1 MTPSPAV
8 QLGEAL
14 AHSGIGTWL
23 RESSWAYPAVETL
36 HILGF
41 AVLVGSIVVVD
52 LRLLGWR
59 RATPLGPLLRSALP
73 LTVLSSLVVVPTGLL
88 LFAAHANDLVGN
100 SAFVVKM
107 LLIFF
112 AATNAAMFHAGPYRA
127 EVEAPSGSAPRASTR
142 VFAVASIG
150 LWVAIVVA
158 GRWIAYV

>member
-1 MTPSPAV
+1 MTPSPAA
-8 QLGEAL
+8 QLGEAI
-14 AHSGIGTWL
+14 AHSALGTWL
-23 RESSWAYPAVETL
+23 RESTWAYPTVETL

-59 RATPLGPLLRSALP
+59 RSTPLGPLLQSALP
-73 LTVLSSLVVVPTGLL
+73 LTLSSTLVVVPTGLL

-107 LLIFF
+107 LLIFI
-112 AATNAAMFHAGPYRA
+112 AATNAAMFHAGPYRS
-127 EVEAPSGSAPRASTR
+127 EIDAPSGRAPRASTR
-142 VFAVASIG
+142 GFALVSIAV
-150 LWVAIVVA
+150 WISIVIA